1 MLNSFRAAATPQRG
15 RGSRTVRVCDLRLDR
30 REGTEKHLE
39 ISGLDFN
46 DFLHDLKKEFSIGP
60 REVFVV
66 ATTDRT
72 ILDFD
77 KFKELQDGSTLYLL
91 QHERQDLPVAAE
103 EHINFTPHYDVVIR
117 GGMHEY
123 YASQGQAPLSYT
135 LAELID
141 NALSATAKNEG
152 LRSIEIRVLN
162 DKTVGKPAVIVL
174 DNGHGM
180 SSKQLNNWAVYRLS
194 KFKKESSTFASEAE
208 GYVRPDPVPRSLNSD
223 ISYFGVGGKQAVFYI
238 GDSARMISKPVG
250 SPDVHE
256 LVLSKE
262 EFERKEK
269 NNEDV
274 YSTTILNRRPGDSS
288 HVKNN
293 DERFLHALIAEERG
307 KASFTAVVI
316 TGVQPEHITLLT
328 DRLDIVT
335 RQLAHIYHY
344 YIHGVNGHVMSSSSS
359 NSDHPTNIDIQVT
372 LREKPPKCPRAIH
385 LREVE
390 DDMQTLFINAAAD
403 TFEFRATTIPERGT
417 VEGIVRYHPFLYDK
431 ETYPKDPTVAQE
443 APDNDDDDNEAGFSD
458 RARKEKP
465 IFECFWNG
473 RLIPYTKVSE
483 FDWCSPRGAKVPVEC
498 YSRLSGVL
506 FTDDR
511 FQVTTNKLTFTDLE
525 LKLRDKN
532 TIYTIVV
539 NGQKSSKRATIQN
552 EFNQWL
558 QNCHEKFDKQVKF
571 LGFKGT
577 ITRHDVPSKKMQQP
591 WATFSSIEWEGKTYK
606 TGQHVKSLRTNP
618 VLYGTID
625 RFLLYGNY
633 DGDVFATGGQVEVI
647 REPKALYDTI
657 KIIPI
662 SKIDKAATDEVIR
675 RNIDS
680 DLAKLPESLKVVWPK
695 GNPWPA
701 NAVCPAGTPL
711 GPINVIILNRKGE
724 QISSIPTAGQGKGQV
739 LSMQLKIVLHGSK
752 GDQLISNL
760 VALHSAKWG
769 FEFKRN
775 DNLTQL
781 GKFTLSLN
789 TMIKDNS
796 STVFGGKPLPNYTLK
811 FTIKEG
817 NAQSFVLGTVSP
829 TVRVGVP
836 FNIPVQFK
844 DLYGHVTAPPPELQ
858 PVLECSDLDVRY
870 ETMDSRG
877 TTFCIRNVKAKG
889 KILKHQQNKSYDLK
903 VTFCGLKKDTQTI
916 KISLLPGNP
925 HSLHVMPEENPVK
938 VENGN
943 PVAFNVEIHDEA
955 GNITAQP
962 KQIVRCQ
969 VQGFPFV
976 TTDCSNTGGGQ
987 IMTEHINLKIMDGQ
1001 PQMLKVH
1008 FEMPSQKHIASVTRQ
1023 LKVNPSARVA
1033 KMEIYRADAENLVV
1047 TNNEKIDWLAGGSL
1061 ENLFYRLYDEA
1072 GNEVA
1077 VSAEIASMI
1086 KVNWTAD
1093 VDLKGLIQGKLPD
1106 IQVPTKVQDER
1117 FFQVSYHDQSVSVS
1131 FVITPRPDE
1140 PARLKA
1146 TFKQNT
1152 VRLGEILPGNI
1163 NLELVDQYD
1172 NVTWTLIPTSVRDM
1186 NVEAEGLDT
1195 SSVAFKW
1202 QESSS
1207 SVVVTGVRFHS
1218 GRLGFRDLCFKYSSY
1233 VERINVEVTA
1243 GVPAKLKLIGE
1254 PEQPLQVFS
1263 GHSILTPFLVQLCDE
1278 WENPCPDQRVVVHL
1292 RPSHSTLKVTT
1303 PVTSQPVNTEGKASF
1318 TVNSVSGPKGNYQLK
1333 FTGSFTEKSIPGP
1346 AVNLTI
1352 IPDCNKPV
1360 KLSVEYDSSARFLAG
1375 GIFPVF
1381 SVTVV
1386 SEEGSPIT
1394 TFNPAAVSMFVWK
1407 GMPSGR
1413 TAPQRDTELKCSKP
1427 MAHEKNDRFRFR
1439 DKQIPQ
1445 HAGQHVIQFA
1455 LRVDKNNDLLSDQ
1468 IAINVVANQP
1478 VKLGPDS
1485 QPPTPVVSNSTDI
1498 TNRTLVENMT
1508 LRIMDSHG
1516 NSAGQDLDGRVVVS
1530 IKCPNGER
1538 SNSLPLFEG
1547 KISSF
1552 RLILVDG
1559 KAFINRLAI
1568 MQNSP
1573 GENGNV
1579 YTLLFQPE
1587 VPKVPTPL
1595 EPFELQFHFYNDAEN
1610 QTRISELTKKR
1621 DELSAAIATYTTAFT
1636 TSKQL
1641 LNLLTSQRVAT
1652 SNKEESLRNELNNRN
1667 MTTQPVSIQNIDR
1680 LINEKSAE
1688 VDQIL
1693 TMPRRSCSIHET
1705 SMLQLDVLGK
1715 VGHLAFVEDD
1725 TAAWVISWHIWGDM
1739 DCVVTKTKEAAERI
1753 YKETNGRQQVMALDS
1768 VYIGEQ
1774 NRPLPHIRNGHAL
1787 FDPPGNPVFARE
1799 LLICPNDQKCC
1810 DIVFKNI
1817 LGNTILIDDL
1827 ESANNYRREVVQKK
1841 IQCPTI
1847 LTRQGER
1854 VSAKG
1859 KFGGAQ
1865 NKAPPMNTIPVF
1877 GAPFP
1882 QIYHTLKRD
1891 IELLQQYQLAVR
1903 KKEEAEKER
1912 NDFLRNLRSPDMT
1925 KKHKDMEEKKEQLMD
1940 INRQLESTPVRP
1952 VKRGAEGAGEPS
1964 GINMKRA
1971 KPT

>member
-1 MLNSFRAAATPQRG
+1 MQKI
-15 RGSRTVRVCDLRLDR
+15 TVDIF
-30 REGTEKHLE
+30 H
-39 ISGLDFN
+39 IF
-46 DFLHDLKKEFSIGP
+46 KKCFHFFSVQEFSIGP

-194 KFKKESSTFASEAE
+194 KFKKESTE

-431 ETYPKDPTVAQE
+431 ETYPKDPTVAQ

-675 RNIDS
+675 RNID
-680 DLAKLPESLKVVWPK
+680 KSLKVVWPK

-775 DNLTQL
+775 GTFLFFHQFVIWL
-781 GKFTLSLN
+781 LFVY
-789 TMIKDNS
+789 NS

-811 FTIKEG
+811 FTIKGKET
-817 NAQSFVLGTVSP
+817 QSSDP

-844 DLYGHVTAPPPELQ
+844 DLYGHVTAPPPEL
-858 PVLECSDLDVRY
+858 
-870 ETMDSRG
+870 
-877 TTFCIRNVKAKG
+877 
-889 KILKHQQNKSYDLK
+889 HYDLK

-1077 VSAEIASMI
+1077 VSAEI
-1086 KVNWTAD
+1086 VNWTAD

-1131 FVITPRPDE
+1131 FPFQTLSKLSTFHLCNIYFVYCMLVETKCSPRAD
-1140 PARLKA
+1140 
-1146 TFKQNT
+1146 
-1152 VRLGEILPGNI
+1152 
-1163 NLELVDQYD
+1163 LELVDQYD

-1254 PEQPLQVFS
+1254 PEQVKKKKQN

-1375 GIFPVF
+1375 GIFPGLHLCLFVQSLESLSLSTKLKASVCVSGQFSQCRTISFVF
-1381 SVTVV
+1381 
-1386 SEEGSPIT
+1386 
-1394 TFNPAAVSMFVWK
+1394 
-1407 GMPSGR
+1407 
-1413 TAPQRDTELKCSKP
+1413 LC
-1427 MAHEKNDRFRFR
+1427 R

-1559 KAFINRLAI
+1559 KAFINVSNMLHRMSFVLVFK
-1568 MQNSP
+1568 S
-1573 GENGNV
+1573 
-1579 YTLLFQPE
+1579 L
-1587 VPKVPTPL
+1587 VPTPL

-1641 LNLLTSQRVAT
+1641 LNFLCVCI
-1652 SNKEESLRNELNNRN
+1652 SLK
-1667 MTTQPVSIQNIDR
+1667 IQNIDR

-1768 VYIGEQ
+1768 VKLFWK
-1774 NRPLPHIRNGHAL
+1774 PLPHIRNGHAL

-1810 DIVFKNI
+1810 DI
-1817 LGNTILIDDL
+1817 
-1827 ESANNYRREVVQKK
+1827 
-1841 IQCPTI
+1841 
-1847 LTRQGER
+1847 GEL
-1854 VSAKG
+1854 
-1859 KFGGAQ
+1859 
-1865 NKAPPMNTIPVF
+1865 P
-1877 GAPFP
+1877 
-1882 QIYHTLKRD
+1882 
-1891 IELLQQYQLAVR
+1891 
-1903 KKEEAEKER
+1903 
-1912 NDFLRNLRSPDMT
+1912 
-1925 KKHKDMEEKKEQLMD
+1925 
-1940 INRQLESTPVRP
+1940 
-1952 VKRGAEGAGEPS
+1952 
-1964 GINMKRA
+1964 
-1971 KPT
+1971 